1 MNKENLSVFPTN
13 DPLPDEFAKNFIGQA
28 YLTMLTQK
36 GVIIGNVTFEPG
48 CRNNWHIHH
57 KGGQILLVTGG
68 KGYYQ
73 AWGSEVITLY
83 PGDIVEIPAETKH
96 WHGATQ
102 GSWFCHL
109 AIEIPAED
117 SSNEWLEPVDASE
130 YMRIGQ

>member
-57 KGGQILLVTGG
+57 KGGKTFL
-68 KGYYQ
+68 
-73 AWGSEVITLY
+73 
-83 PGDIVEIPAETKH
+83 
-96 WHGATQ
+96 
-102 GSWFCHL
+102 
-109 AIEIPAED
+109 
-117 SSNEWLEPVDASE
+117 
-130 YMRIGQ
+130 